1 MTKLDTG
8 NIDMMIEKVCR
19 IPVEFKSAGTRSVND
34 LVKESGYL
42 ENTAFLTV
50 ESVES
55 CLRKHPGLANAWLQ
69 YSEDKRTDAGWYL
82 RRIGEGTEY
91 EMGRLQTGE
100 RAEFADQVRAAAE
113 FVIREV
119 RSIQYHMT

>member
-1 MTKLDTG
+1 VTKLDTG

-69 YSEDKRTDAGWYL
+69 YSEDKRTDAGWYESEKVLNTRWVVCKQENVLSLLTTFVL
-82 RRIGEGTEY
+82 RP
-91 EMGRLQTGE
+91 
-100 RAEFADQVRAAAE
+100 
-113 FVIREV
+113 
-119 RSIQYHMT
+119 SS